1 MTRVRLI
8 LGCLLLVA
16 AAVPA
21 VALAGERIPVGF
33 QDDPSFRWRDD
44 RVVNL
49 DAARTTGASII
60 RTTAYW
66 SSIAPTQ
73 PADATNPLDPAYH
86 FEDVDELV
94 RNASLRGMTVLLTI
108 WGTPGWANGNAGQNH
123 APTNMNDLRNFAQ
136 ALASRYSGRYQAQV
150 GPLYVGYFSL
160 WNEPNLEEFLAPAYD
175 PKTGKPVSQLVYA
188 NMARAAYAGI
198 KAGNRNAKL
207 AIGETSPRGRQ
218 KPLSGGGGQN
228 TIAPGIFAHL
238 VATSPGPRVRF
249 DAWAHHPYSGLGQK
263 PLAKVAWPN
272 VNLSQMARF
281 EKSID
286 QWFKRKG
293 VPIWITEYGFETKPG
308 EPKGVTLAQQA
319 AYAKQTFSIIQ
330 NDPRI
335 DMFIWF
341 IFRDD
346 PTSTWQSGLENQD
359 NSHKPGFAAFSA
371 GARALDYRNP
381 LVRIK
386 PGSSNP
392 VVRLPVLELLARDG
406 SGVALGSTIS
416 VTYRGKSIAVKQP
429 TSVIGVD
436 GWASFRVPITKAQ
449 KNGLYVAYLRIG
461 DANGN
466 RVDRVA
472 EFFAG

>member
-16 AAVPA
+16 AAAVPA
-21 VALAGERIPVGF
+21 VALAGERMPVGF

-44 RVVNL
+44 RMTNL
-49 DAARTTGASII
+49 DAARSTGASII

-66 SSIAPTQ
+66 SSIAPTK
-73 PADATNPLDPAYH
+73 PANATNPFDPAYH
-86 FEDVDELV
+86 FDDIDDLA
-94 RNASLRGMTVLLTI
+94 RSAASRGMAILLTI
-108 WGTPGWANGNAGQNH
+108 WGTPGWANNDAGLNH
-123 APTNMNDLRNFAQ
+123 APTNMQDLRNFAQ
-136 ALASRYSGRYQAQV
+136 ALAARYSGRYP
-150 GPLYVGYFSL
+150 GYPYIGYFSL
-160 WNEPNLEEFLAPAYD
+160 WNEPNLEEFLAPSYD
-175 PKTGKPVSQLVYA
+175 AKTGKPVAPIIYA
-188 NMARAAYAGI
+188 SMARAAYAGV
-198 KAGNRNAKL
+198 KAGNKKAL
-207 AIGETSPRGRQ
+207 FAIGETSPRGRQ
-218 KPLSGGGGQN
+218 KPISARGTQN
-228 TIAPGIFAHL
+228 TIAPAVFAHL
-238 VATSPGPRVRF
+238 VATAPGPRVRF

-272 VNLSQMARF
+272 VNLGQMTRF

-286 QWFKRKG
+286 TWFHRKG

-319 AYAKQTFSIIQ
+319 AYAKQVLTIVQ

-359 NSHKPGFAAFSA
+359 NSHKPAFAAFA
-371 GARALDYRNP
+371 RGARALDYRNP
-381 LVRIK
+381 FVHIK

-392 VVRLPVLELLARDG
+392 VVRLPLLEFLARDG
-406 SGVALGSTIS
+406 AGALVGSTIS

-429 TSVIGVD
+429 TAAIGVD
-436 GWASFRVPITKAQ
+436 GWASFKIPITKAV
-449 KNGLYVAYLRIG
+449 KNGLYVAYIHIG
-461 DANGN
+461 DANGGK
-466 RVDRVA
+466 VDRVA
-472 EFFAG
+472 EIFAG